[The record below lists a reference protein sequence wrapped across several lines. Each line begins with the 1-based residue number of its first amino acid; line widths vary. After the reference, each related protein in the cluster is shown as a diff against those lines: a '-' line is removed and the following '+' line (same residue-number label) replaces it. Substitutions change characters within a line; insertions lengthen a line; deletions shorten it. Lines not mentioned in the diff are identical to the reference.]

1 MAGILFLFSEMDPE
15 VRGLKGATPISYR
28 EGHIWV
34 RTLGLRALEAVRNG
48 SYYGSLRRDGTLSP

>member
-1 MAGILFLFSEMDPE
+1 MASILFLFSEMDPE
-15 VRGLKGATPISYR
+15 VRGLEGATPISYR

-48 SYYGSLRRDGTLSP
+48 ATVAP